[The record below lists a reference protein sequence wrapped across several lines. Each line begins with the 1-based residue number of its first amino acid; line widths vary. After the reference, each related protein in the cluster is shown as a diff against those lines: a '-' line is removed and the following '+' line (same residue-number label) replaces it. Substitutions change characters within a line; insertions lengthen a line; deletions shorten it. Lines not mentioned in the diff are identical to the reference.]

1 MSTRKSRPRIA
12 HDPVTQLRVIPHV
25 PRPFEGEDATIVD
38 ARRVPPP
45 SRSVRSAR
53 VDRAPASPT
62 GSRSGAPLPSV
73 LSAGATAAPTNVIP
87 FAKPRAIS
95 SLPVEFNPV
104 SSAPAA
110 RGPISSAPMP
120 GTSWGSAAVAAATAP
135 ARLPQPTPAP
145 MPPAPAAQPTF
156 RAPAAQP
163 TFGAPTALPRTAQP
177 TYAAPPPT
185 AQPAFAAPPQPFAP
199 QARSQPFAQPPNTTP
214 AAPIAPVPSPAV
226 TAPPPVAAAPMTV
239 VTPSRWGIFDRLR
252 DKLRDKLDFSRPGDT
267 SKWAAFE
274 RLGLKAPKLDHQKWS
289 GRLVSAYRLLGF
301 LILTI
306 IVIVLVGYLFTT
318 AFFYVSNSWIVP
330 MAISPTDEK
339 VISLQS
345 QLAERQTERDRTAAD
360 LDQAERAIAVQ
371 QEFQLEFAKA
381 IKSDLQGRKA
391 ALERMHELAEVAA
404 STRKKI
410 KRSNSAYA
418 TAQQKR
424 MSAEWKAG
432 LIDRDSMLNGKFQ
445 IAQISGSN
453 LNLAERQAEYETR
466 AADLDSQTR
475 SLEALLSNEGTEET
489 LSYDVLKIK
498 QEYEA
503 SRLETQRAIQNRDM
517 LKAALTRE
525 DKLLDILK
533 QSSYLKALADDA
545 HVAFVPYGNLENVK
559 KGEPVYGCWL
569 TMVFCGKVGTVIDV
583 LPGEVQFKHPT
594 RDKML
599 RGQMV
604 ELRLDEDTDATDD
617 VLFVGGRPM
626 LL

>member
-1 MSTRKSRPRIA
+1 M
-12 HDPVTQLRVIPHV
+12 
-25 PRPFEGEDATIVD
+25 
-38 ARRVPPP
+38 PPP
-45 SRSVRSAR
+45 
-53 VDRAPASPT
+53 
-62 GSRSGAPLPSV
+62 
-73 LSAGATAAPTNVIP
+73 
-87 FAKPRAIS
+87 
-95 SLPVEFNPV
+95 
-104 SSAPAA
+104 
-110 RGPISSAPMP
+110 
-120 GTSWGSAAVAAATAP
+120 
-135 ARLPQPTPAP
+135 
-145 MPPAPAAQPTF
+145 PAAQPSF
-156 RAPAAQP
+156 PPPAAQP
-163 TFGAPTALPRTAQP
+163 KFGAPAAL
-177 TYAAPPPT
+177 PPT
-185 AQPAFAAPPQPFAP
+185 AHPPQPFAP
-199 QARSQPFAQPPNTTP
+199 QARPQPFAPQARPTAQPPNTTP

-226 TAPPPVAAAPMTV
+226 TTPPPVAAAPMTV

-252 DKLRDKLDFSRPGDT
+252 DKLREKLDFSRPEDT

-345 QLAERQTERDRTAAD
+345 QLAERQTERDRTAAE
-360 LDQAERAIAVQ
+360 LDNAERAIAVQ

-391 ALERMHELAEVAA
+391 ALARMYELADVAA

-418 TAQQKR
+418 SAQQKR
-424 MSAEWKAG
+424 MAAEWKAG

-475 SLEALLSNEGTEET
+475 SLEALLSNQGTDET

-503 SRLETQRAIQNRDM
+503 SRLETARAIQNRDM

-569 TMVFCGKVGTVIDV
+569 TMVFCGKVGSVIDV

-604 ELRLDEDTDATDD
+604 ELRLDEDADATDD

>member
-1 MSTRKSRPRIA
+1 
-12 HDPVTQLRVIPHV
+12 
-25 PRPFEGEDATIVD
+25 
-38 ARRVPPP
+38 
-45 SRSVRSAR
+45 
-53 VDRAPASPT
+53 
-62 GSRSGAPLPSV
+62 
-73 LSAGATAAPTNVIP
+73 
-87 FAKPRAIS
+87 
-95 SLPVEFNPV
+95 
-104 SSAPAA
+104 
-110 RGPISSAPMP
+110 
-120 GTSWGSAAVAAATAP
+120 
-135 ARLPQPTPAP
+135 
-145 MPPAPAAQPTF
+145 
-156 RAPAAQP
+156 
-163 TFGAPTALPRTAQP
+163 
-177 TYAAPPPT
+177 
-185 AQPAFAAPPQPFAP
+185 
-199 QARSQPFAQPPNTTP
+199 
-214 AAPIAPVPSPAV
+214 
-226 TAPPPVAAAPMTV
+226 
-239 VTPSRWGIFDRLR
+239 
-252 DKLRDKLDFSRPGDT
+252 
-267 SKWAAFE
+267 
-274 RLGLKAPKLDHQKWS
+274 
-289 GRLVSAYRLLGF
+289 
-301 LILTI
+301 
-306 IVIVLVGYLFTT
+306 
-318 AFFYVSNSWIVP
+318 

-381 IKSDLQGRKA
+381 IKSDLEGRKA
-391 ALERMHELAEVAA
+391 ALARMYELADVAA

-424 MSAEWKAG
+424 MAEEWKAG

-475 SLEALLSNEGTEET
+475 SLEALLSNEGTDET

-498 QEYEA
+498 QEYET
-503 SRLETQRAIQNRDM
+503 SRLETARAIQNRDM
-517 LKAALTRE
+517 LKAALARE

-583 LPGEVQFKHPT
+583 VPGEVQFKHPT

-604 ELRLDEDTDATDD
+604 ELRLDEDADATDD
-617 VLFVGGRPM
+617 VLFVGGRP
-626 LL
+626 LLL

>member
-1 MSTRKSRPRIA
+1 M
-12 HDPVTQLRVIPHV
+12 
-25 PRPFEGEDATIVD
+25 
-38 ARRVPPP
+38 PPP
-45 SRSVRSAR
+45 
-53 VDRAPASPT
+53 
-62 GSRSGAPLPSV
+62 
-73 LSAGATAAPTNVIP
+73 
-87 FAKPRAIS
+87 
-95 SLPVEFNPV
+95 
-104 SSAPAA
+104 
-110 RGPISSAPMP
+110 
-120 GTSWGSAAVAAATAP
+120 
-135 ARLPQPTPAP
+135 
-145 MPPAPAAQPTF
+145 PAAQPSF
-156 RAPAAQP
+156 PPPAAQP
-163 TFGAPTALPRTAQP
+163 KFGAPAALAP
-177 TYAAPPPT
+177 TSH
-185 AQPAFAAPPQPFAP
+185 PPQPFAP
-199 QARSQPFAQPPNTTP
+199 QARPQPFAPQARPTAQPPNTTP

-252 DKLRDKLDFSRPGDT
+252 DKLREKLDFSRPEDT

-289 GRLVSAYRLLGF
+289 SRLVSAYRLLGF

-345 QLAERQTERDRTAAD
+345 QLAERQTERDRTAAE
-360 LDQAERAIAVQ
+360 LDNAERAIAVQ

-391 ALERMHELAEVAA
+391 ALARMYELADVAA

-418 TAQQKR
+418 SAQQKR
-424 MSAEWKAG
+424 MAAEWKAG

-475 SLEALLSNEGTEET
+475 SLEALLSNQGSDET

-503 SRLETQRAIQNRDM
+503 SRLETARAIQNRDM

-569 TMVFCGKVGTVIDV
+569 TMVFCGKVGSVIDV

-604 ELRLDEDTDATDD
+604 ELRLDEDADATDD

>member
-1 MSTRKSRPRIA
+1 M
-12 HDPVTQLRVIPHV
+12 
-25 PRPFEGEDATIVD
+25 
-38 ARRVPPP
+38 PPP
-45 SRSVRSAR
+45 
-53 VDRAPASPT
+53 
-62 GSRSGAPLPSV
+62 
-73 LSAGATAAPTNVIP
+73 
-87 FAKPRAIS
+87 
-95 SLPVEFNPV
+95 
-104 SSAPAA
+104 
-110 RGPISSAPMP
+110 
-120 GTSWGSAAVAAATAP
+120 
-135 ARLPQPTPAP
+135 
-145 MPPAPAAQPTF
+145 PAAQPSF
-156 RAPAAQP
+156 PPPAAQP
-163 TFGAPTALPRTAQP
+163 KFGAPAALAP
-177 TYAAPPPT
+177 TSH
-185 AQPAFAAPPQPFAP
+185 PPQPFAP
-199 QARSQPFAQPPNTTP
+199 QARPQPFAPQARPTAQPPNTTP

-252 DKLRDKLDFSRPGDT
+252 DKLREKLDFSRPEDT

-289 GRLVSAYRLLGF
+289 SRLVSAYRLLGF

-345 QLAERQTERDRTAAD
+345 QLAERQTERDRTAAE
-360 LDQAERAIAVQ
+360 LDNAERAIAVQ

-391 ALERMHELAEVAA
+391 ALARMYELADVAA

-418 TAQQKR
+418 SAQQKR
-424 MSAEWKAG
+424 MAAEWKAG

-475 SLEALLSNEGTEET
+475 SLEALLSNQGTDET

-503 SRLETQRAIQNRDM
+503 SRLETARAIQNRDM

-569 TMVFCGKVGTVIDV
+569 TMVFCGKVGSVIDV

-604 ELRLDEDTDATDD
+604 ELRLDEDADATDD

>member
-1 MSTRKSRPRIA
+1 MPGVA
-12 HDPVTQLRVIPHV
+12 PV
-25 PRPFEGEDATIVD
+25 
-38 ARRVPPP
+38 
-45 SRSVRSAR
+45 
-53 VDRAPASPT
+53 PT
-62 GSRSGAPLPSV
+62 GSRAGAPLPSI
-73 LSAGATAAPTNVIP
+73 LSGPATVRPTNVIP

-104 SSAPAA
+104 GATSHPNTIA
-110 RGPISSAPMP
+110 RPPNGNVPVANS
-120 GTSWGSAAVAAATAP
+120 SWGSAAIAARSAAATATATATARAP
-135 ARLPQPTPAP
+135 APTPMPMPMRPAPAPAP
-145 MPPAPAAQPTF
+145 MPMRAAPAPAPM
-156 RAPAAQP
+156 
-163 TFGAPTALPRTAQP
+163 
-177 TYAAPPPT
+177 
-185 AQPAFAAPPQPFAP
+185 
-199 QARSQPFAQPPNTTP
+199 
-214 AAPIAPVPSPAV
+214 PISPA
-226 TAPPPVAAAPMTV
+226 APPPVASPGQVTMPAVAEAPATS
-239 VTPSRWGIFDRLR
+239 SRW
-252 DKLRDKLDFSRPGDT
+252 
-267 SKWAAFE
+267 AMFE
-274 RLGLKAPKLDHQKWS
+274 QLGLRAPTLDHKKWS
-289 GRLVSAYRLLGF
+289 GRVVNAYRLLGF
-301 LILTI
+301 AILTI
-306 IVIVLVGYLFTT
+306 IVVVLVGYLVTT

-339 VISLQS
+339 VVSLQS
-345 QLAERQTERDRTAAD
+345 QLAERQTNRDRTAAE

-381 IKSDLQGRKA
+381 IKSDLEGRKA
-391 ALERMHELAEVAA
+391 ALARMYDLADAAA
-404 STRKKI
+404 STRAKI

-424 MSAEWKAG
+424 MAAEWKAG

-475 SLEALLSNEGTEET
+475 SLEALLANEGTEGS

-533 QSSYLKALADDA
+533 QSSYLRAIGDDA
-545 HVAFVPYGNLENVK
+545 HVAFVPYDNLDGVK
-559 KGEPVYGCWL
+559 KGEPVYSCWL
-569 TMVFCGKVGTVIDV
+569 TMVFCGKVGTVMGV
-583 LPGEVQFKHPT
+583 LPGEVQFKHPN
-594 RDKML
+594 RDKQL

-604 ELRLDEDTDATDD
+604 ELKLDEDADATDD

>member
-1 MSTRKSRPRIA
+1 
-12 HDPVTQLRVIPHV
+12 
-25 PRPFEGEDATIVD
+25 
-38 ARRVPPP
+38 
-45 SRSVRSAR
+45 
-53 VDRAPASPT
+53 
-62 GSRSGAPLPSV
+62 
-73 LSAGATAAPTNVIP
+73 
-87 FAKPRAIS
+87 
-95 SLPVEFNPV
+95 
-104 SSAPAA
+104 
-110 RGPISSAPMP
+110 
-120 GTSWGSAAVAAATAP
+120 
-135 ARLPQPTPAP
+135 
-145 MPPAPAAQPTF
+145 
-156 RAPAAQP
+156 
-163 TFGAPTALPRTAQP
+163 
-177 TYAAPPPT
+177 
-185 AQPAFAAPPQPFAP
+185 
-199 QARSQPFAQPPNTTP
+199 
-214 AAPIAPVPSPAV
+214 
-226 TAPPPVAAAPMTV
+226 MTV

-252 DKLRDKLDFSRPGDT
+252 DKLREKLDFSRPEDT

-345 QLAERQTERDRTAAD
+345 QLAERQTERDRTAAE
-360 LDQAERAIAVQ
+360 LDNAERAIAVQ

-391 ALERMHELAEVAA
+391 ALARMYELADVAA

-418 TAQQKR
+418 SAQQKR
-424 MSAEWKAG
+424 MAAEWKAG

-475 SLEALLSNEGTEET
+475 SLEALLSNQGTDET

-503 SRLETQRAIQNRDM
+503 SRLETARAIQNRDM

-569 TMVFCGKVGTVIDV
+569 TMVFCGKVGSVIDV

-604 ELRLDEDTDATDD
+604 ELRLDEDADATDD